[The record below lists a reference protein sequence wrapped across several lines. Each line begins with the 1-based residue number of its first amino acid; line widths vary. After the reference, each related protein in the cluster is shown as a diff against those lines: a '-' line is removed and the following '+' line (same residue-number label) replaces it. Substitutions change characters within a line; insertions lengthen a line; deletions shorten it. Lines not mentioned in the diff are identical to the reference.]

1 MSVSN
6 SNADNKDLNLNN
18 NIDKKV
24 PRHLAIILDGNG
36 RWAKKRGLP
45 RLMGHR
51 AGLRKLE
58 EMVRLV
64 KREGIRYFS
73 VYAFST
79 ENWNRPWTEVQG
91 LMSLFR
97 FYIKHKVKEV
107 KAEGARIR
115 FAGRKDKL
123 PEDLLE
129 MMRWAEDETKDE
141 NILDFILCINYG
153 GRAEILDAINN
164 LRHDEKFL
172 NKDLNIN
179 ITEEDLR
186 KYFYLPDVPD
196 PDLII
201 RTSGE
206 LRMSNFWLWEGAYS
220 EFYFTDTY
228 WPDFDYDA
236 LKAALD
242 DYAGRERRYGGLK
255 K

>member
-1 MSVSN
+1 M
-6 SNADNKDLNLNN
+6 
-18 NIDKKV
+18 DKKV

-164 LRHDEKFL
+164 LRHDDKFL
-172 NKDLNIN
+172 NKDLNID

-206 LRMSNFWLWEGAYS
+206 LRISNFWLWEGAYS

>member
-24 PRHLAIILDGNG
+24 PKHLAIILDGNG

-164 LRHDEKFL
+164 LRHDDKFL

-206 LRMSNFWLWEGAYS
+206 LRISNFWLWEGAYS

>member
-1 MSVSN
+1 MLVSG

-123 PEDLLE
+123 PEDLVE

-236 LKAALD
+236 LKAALE

>member
-115 FAGRKDKL
+115 FAGRKDKV

-164 LRHDEKFL
+164 LRHDDKFL

-206 LRMSNFWLWEGAYS
+206 LRISNFWLWEGAYS

-236 LKAALD
+236 LKAALE

>member
-1 MSVSN
+1 MSET
-6 SNADNKDLNLNN
+6 
-18 NIDKKV
+18 IDRTEKGRI

-36 RWAKKRGLP
+36 RWAKRRGLP

-79 ENWNRPWTEVQG
+79 ENWNRPQMEVDG

-97 FYIKHKVKEV
+97 YYIRRKVEAI

-115 FAGRKDKL
+115 FCGRRDRL
-123 PEDLLE
+123 PPDLLDQ
-129 MMRWAEDETKDE
+129 MRWAEEHTLDET
-141 NILDFILCINYG
+141 ILDFILCINYG
-153 GRAEILDAINN
+153 GRAEIMDAMNA
-164 LRHDEKFL
+164 LFDERRASG
-172 NKDLNIN
+172 NQAPV
-179 ITEEDLR
+179 TEDDLR
-186 KYFYLPDVPD
+186 RFFYLPDVPD
-196 PDLII
+196 PDLIV

-206 LRMSNFWLWEGAYS
+206 LRLSNFWLWESAYS
-220 EFYFTDTY
+220 EFYFTDIH
-228 WPDFDYDA
+228 WPDFDAAA
-236 LKAALD
+236 LRAALD

-255 K
+255 S